1 MGVDG
6 HASAI
11 KFDGYVF
18 VTVVG
23 YSHPG
28 LTISL
33 REFIIYLDEVYLVI
47 GVSRSFT
54 ASIRHCR

>member
-1 MGVDG
+1 MGINE

-47 GVSRSFT
+47 GSFT
-54 ASIRHCR
+54 ILHSID